1 MVINNVKDRE
11 IIPVREI
18 TTKIVKDKTIVETI
32 EAMIETE
39 IEKETMGIMDQIAQV
54 TQREVETRRVVLFKN
69 LLNFLWV
76 VYRNH

>member
-18 TTKIVKDKTIVETI
+18 TTEIVKDKTIVETI

-39 IEKETMGIMDQIAQV
+39 IEKETMGIMDQIVQV
-54 TQREVETRRVVLFKN
+54 IQQEVETRRVVLFKN

>member
-18 TTKIVKDKTIVETI
+18 TTEIVKDKTIVETI

-39 IEKETMGIMDQIAQV
+39 IEKETMGIMDQIVQV
-54 TQREVETRRVVLFKN
+54 IQQEVETRRVVLFKN
-69 LLNFLWV
+69 LLSFLWV
-76 VYRNH
+76 VYRNL